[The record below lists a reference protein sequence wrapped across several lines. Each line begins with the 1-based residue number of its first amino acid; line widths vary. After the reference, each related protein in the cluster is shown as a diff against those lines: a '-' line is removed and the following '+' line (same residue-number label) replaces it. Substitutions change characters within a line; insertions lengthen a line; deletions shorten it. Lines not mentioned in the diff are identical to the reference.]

1 MRFLL
6 KELANRD
13 KIDKERKHSPLKP
26 AKDSLVIDTS
36 NLNPNGVIK
45 EIKKMP
51 FNFLK
56 K

>member
-1 MRFLL
+1 
-6 KELANRD
+6 
-13 KIDKERKHSPLKP
+13 
-26 AKDSLVIDTS
+26 LVIDTS